1 MSKIKL
7 TFFGNFVMLLA
18 LIFSTILTFFVGLIC
33 KELEGGEEGKLMF
46 YTMLVIMLLQI
57 PTIIFLYSRLSKT
70 RDYFVTEN
78 EIIQNNIVICKRKD
92 IISIKRINFLKT
104 EIRYLFNGAELVVFV
119 HASKKKIEET
129 KRLLGIFD

>member
-7 TFFGNFVMLLA
+7 TFFGNFVM
-18 LIFSTILTFFVGLIC
+18 ILTLVITTIFTLILGIIC
-33 KELEGGEEGKLMF
+33 KELLGGEEGKLIF
-46 YTMLVIMLLQI
+46 YTMLVMVLLQI
-57 PTIIFLYSRLSKT
+57 PTIIFLYSRVSKT

-78 EIIQNNIVICKRKD
+78 EIIQNNIVICKRND
-92 IISIKRINFLKT
+92 IISIKRINLLKT

-119 HASKKKIEET
+119 HASKKKIEEA

>member
-7 TFFGNFVMLLA
+7 TFFGNFVM
-18 LIFSTILTFFVGLIC
+18 ILTLVITTIFTLILGIIC
-33 KELEGGEEGKLMF
+33 KELLGGEEGKLIF
-46 YTMLVIMLLQI
+46 YTMLVMVLLQI
-57 PTIIFLYSRLSKT
+57 PTIIFLYSRVSKT

-92 IISIKRINFLKT
+92 IISIKRINLLKT
-104 EIRYLFNGAELVVFV
+104 EIRYLSNGAELAIFANV
-119 HASKKKIEET
+119 SKKKIEET

>member
-7 TFFGNFVMLLA
+7 TSYINFILYIT
-18 LIFSTILTFFVGLIC
+18 LILSPILTIAMGVLCHFIAEIVDNIILYTFLIM
-33 KELEGGEEGKLMF
+33 G
-46 YTMLVIMLLQI
+46 TLQI
-57 PTIIFLYSRLSKT
+57 PTAIFLMKRFSIQ

-92 IISIKRINFLKT
+92 IISIKRINLLKT

-119 HASKKKIEET
+119 HASKKKIEEV
-129 KRLLGIFD
+129 KRLLAIYD

>member
-7 TFFGNFVMLLA
+7 TSYINFILYIA
-18 LIFSTILTFFVGLIC
+18 LILSPILTIAMGVLCHFVTEIDDNIILYTFLIM
-33 KELEGGEEGKLMF
+33 G
-46 YTMLVIMLLQI
+46 TLQI
-57 PTIIFLYSRLSKT
+57 PTAIFLMKRFSIQ

-92 IISIKRINFLKT
+92 IISIKRINLLKT
-104 EIRYLFNGAELVVFV
+104 EIRYLFNGAELAIFANV
-119 HASKKKIEET
+119 SKKKIEET

>member
-7 TFFGNFVMLLA
+7 TFFGNFVMLFT

-33 KELEGGEEGKLMF
+33 KELVGGEEGELIF
-46 YTMLVIMLLQI
+46 YTMLVVMLLQI
-57 PTIIFLYSRLSKT
+57 PTIIFLYSRVSKT

-104 EIRYLFNGAELVVFV
+104 EIKYLSNGAELVIFAN
-119 HASKKKIEET
+119 ASKKKIGEV
-129 KRLLGIFD
+129 KQLLAIYD

>member
-7 TFFGNFVMLLA
+7 TSYVNFILYIA
-18 LIFSTILTFFVGLIC
+18 LILSPILTIAMGVLCRFVAEIDDNIILYTFLIM
-33 KELEGGEEGKLMF
+33 G
-46 YTMLVIMLLQI
+46 TLQI
-57 PTIIFLYSRLSKT
+57 PTAIFLMKRFSIQ

-92 IISIKRINFLKT
+92 IISIKRINLLKT

-119 HASKKKIEET
+119 HASKKKIEEV
-129 KRLLGIFD
+129 KRLLTIYD

>member
-7 TFFGNFVMLLA
+7 TSYVNFILYIT
-18 LIFSTILTFFVGLIC
+18 LILSPILTIAMGVLCHFVAEIDDNIILYTFLIM
-33 KELEGGEEGKLMF
+33 G
-46 YTMLVIMLLQI
+46 TLQI
-57 PTIIFLYSRLSKT
+57 PTAIFLMKRFSIQ

-92 IISIKRINFLKT
+92 IISIKRINLLKT

-119 HASKKKIEET
+119 HTSKKKIEET

>member
-7 TFFGNFVMLLA
+7 TSYINFILYIT
-18 LIFSTILTFFVGLIC
+18 LILSPILTIAMGVLCHFVAEIDDNIILYTFLIM
-33 KELEGGEEGKLMF
+33 G
-46 YTMLVIMLLQI
+46 TLQI
-57 PTIIFLYSRLSKT
+57 PTAIFLMKRFSIQ

-92 IISIKRINFLKT
+92 IISIKRINLLKT
-104 EIRYLFNGAELVVFV
+104 EIRYLFNGAELAIFANV
-119 HASKKKIEET
+119 SKKKIEET

>member
-7 TFFGNFVMLLA
+7 TFFGNFVMLLT

-33 KELEGGEEGKLMF
+33 KELLGGEEGKLIF
-46 YTMLVIMLLQI
+46 YTMLVMVLLQI

-70 RDYFVTEN
+70 RDYFITEN
-78 EIIQNNIVICKRKD
+78 EVIQNNIVICKRKD

-104 EIRYLFNGAELVVFV
+104 EIKYLSNGAELVIFAN
-119 HASKKKIEET
+119 ASKKKIGEV
-129 KRLLGIFD
+129 KQLLAIYD

>member
-7 TFFGNFVMLLA
+7 TSYINFILYIT
-18 LIFSTILTFFVGLIC
+18 LILSPILTIAMGVLCHFVTEIDDNIILYTFLIM
-33 KELEGGEEGKLMF
+33 G
-46 YTMLVIMLLQI
+46 TLQI
-57 PTIIFLYSRLSKT
+57 PTAIFLMKRFSIQ

-92 IISIKRINFLKT
+92 IISIKRINLLKT
-104 EIRYLFNGAELVVFV
+104 EIRYLFNGAELAIFANV
-119 HASKKKIEET
+119 SKKKIEET